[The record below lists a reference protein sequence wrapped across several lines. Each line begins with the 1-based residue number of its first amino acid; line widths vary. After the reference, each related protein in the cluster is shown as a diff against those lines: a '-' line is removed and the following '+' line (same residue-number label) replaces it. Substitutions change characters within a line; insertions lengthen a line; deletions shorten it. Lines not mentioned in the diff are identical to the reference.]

1 MKISYH
7 KVLIALC
14 AYLCVL
20 NFVFFSYVLEGL
32 KNAENPALLGF
43 VIFAGV
49 FFILL
54 ATLYVLAPP
63 RLIKITGSFF
73 IAVSAFSAYFM
84 YNYGALLNQDMM
96 ITVLETDQKEA
107 LSYLNFKLI
116 LWTIF
121 LVLLPIGLL
130 IAIKIEYKKGVKTA
144 FLRGFCGF
152 VLSLGIAGVPLLL
165 NSQSVIPFFRNNPD
179 AKKLHVPYYPLVSFS
194 RAINTK
200 LSPPKPLE
208 LIATDAT
215 RAPSDTN
222 VSKPKLLVF
231 VLGETARAVNYSA
244 LGYTKN
250 DTNAYTKP
258 FVESGKAA
266 YFDASSCGTLTAVSV
281 PCMFSHLG
289 RNDYSNSINAQNAI
303 DFLTHTGVNVTWYGN
318 NNGGCKGVCDR
329 VQWLYF
335 GQEFDS
341 ILIDALKNQ
350 LAMYSAT
357 PKDAI
362 IVLHLLGSHG
372 PTYYQ
377 RYPKEL
383 KKFTPTCDTSDLA
396 KCSSEEI
403 INTYDNTVLYTDY
416 LISEFIAE
424 LEKNESFESSLIYI
438 SDHGESLGEN
448 GIYLHGLPYAIA
460 PDEQTH
466 VPLLFYSKDADLMSR
481 LKKDVSFSQDN
492 IFHTLLGHF
501 GIQSKYYNENLDMFK
516 R

>member
-7 KVLIALC
+7 KLIFILS
-14 AYLCVL
+14 AYLCAL
-20 NFVFFSYVLEGL
+20 NFVFFAAVLEGL
-32 KNAENPALLGF
+32 KKTENPALLGF

-54 ATLYVLAPP
+54 STLYVLAAP
-63 RLIKITGSFF
+63 RLVKITGSFL

-96 ITVLETDQKEA
+96 ITVLETDNKEA

-116 LWTIF
+116 LWTLF
-121 LVLLPIGLL
+121 LVILPVGLL
-130 IAIKIEYKKGVKTA
+130 IALKIEYKKGVKIA
-144 FLRGFCGF
+144 FLRAFAGF
-152 VLSLGIAGVPLLL
+152 VLSLGIAGVLLLL
-165 NSQSVIPFFRNNPD
+165 NSQSVIPFFRNNSGL
-179 AKKLHVPYYPLVSFS
+179 KKLHLPYYPLISFG
-194 RAINTK
+194 RAVNTK

-208 LIATDAT
+208 MIAKDAT
-215 RAPSDTN
+215 RLASEG
-222 VSKPKLLVF
+222 KPKLLVF
-231 VLGETARAVNYSA
+231 VLGETARAASYSA
-244 LGYTKN
+244 LGYGKN

-258 FVESGKAA
+258 FVEANKAM

-289 RNDYSNSINAQNAI
+289 RRDYSDSVNAQNAI
-303 DFLTHTGVNVTWYGN
+303 DFLAHTGVEVSWYGN

-329 VQWLYF
+329 VSYTDF
-335 GQEFDS
+335 GAGFDES
-341 ILIDALKNQ
+341 LLPAFRQ
-350 LAMYSAT
+350 YLAQT
-357 PKDAI
+357 KEPKDAI

-377 RYPKEL
+377 RYPDEM
-383 KKFTPTCDTSDLA
+383 KKFTPTCDTSDLS
-396 KCSSEEI
+396 KCASDEI
-403 INTYDNTVLYTDY
+403 INTYDNTILYTDF

-424 LEKNESFESSLIYI
+424 LEKNESFDASLIYL

-460 PDEQTH
+460 PAEQTH
-466 VPLLFYSKDADLMSR
+466 VPLLFYSKNADLMDR
-481 LKKDVSFSQDN
+481 LKKGVSFSQDN
-492 IFHTLLGHF
+492 VFHTLLGHF
-501 GIQSKYYNENLDMFK
+501 GVSSKYYDKNLDMFE

>member
-7 KVLIALC
+7 KLLFALC
-14 AYLCVL
+14 AYICAL
-20 NFVFFSYVLEGL
+20 NFVFFGAVLDGL
-32 KNAENPALLGF
+32 KKAEDPVLLGF
-43 VIFAGV
+43 VIFVGA

-54 ATLYVLAPP
+54 STLYVLAIP

-96 ITVLETDQKEA
+96 ITVLETDNKEA

-130 IAIKIEYKKGVKTA
+130 LAIKIEYKKGIKTA
-144 FLRGFCGF
+144 FLRAFAGF
-152 VLSLGIAGVPLLL
+152 VLSLGIAGVLVLL
-165 NSQSVIPFFRNNPD
+165 NSQSVIPFFRNNSEI
-179 AKKLHVPYYPLVSFS
+179 KKLHLPYYPLISFA
-194 RAINTK
+194 RAVNTK

-208 LIATDAT
+208 LIAADAT
-215 RAPSDTN
+215 RSPSDA
-222 VSKPKLLVF
+222 SKPKLLVF
-231 VLGETARAVNYSA
+231 VLGETARAANYSA
-244 LGYTKN
+244 LGYSKN

-258 FVESGKAA
+258 FVDSGKMA

-281 PCMFSHLG
+281 PCMFSHLP
-289 RNDYSNSINAQNAI
+289 RVVYDDDINAQNAI
-303 DFLTHTGVNVTWYGN
+303 DFLASTGVNVSWYGN

-329 VQWLYF
+329 TLWMYF
-335 GQEFDS
+335 GKDFDD
-341 ILIDALKNQ
+341 ILITALKNQ
-350 LAMYSAT
+350 LASYENQS
-357 PKDAI
+357 KDAI

-377 RYPKEL
+377 RYPNEM

-396 KCSSEEI
+396 KCSSDEI
-403 INTYDNTVLYTDY
+403 INTYDNTLLYTDY

-424 LEKNESFESSLIYI
+424 LEKNESFEASLIYL

-460 PDEQTH
+460 PAEQTH
-466 VPLLFYSKDADLMSR
+466 VPLMFYSKDALLMSR
-481 LKKDVSFSQDN
+481 LKKGVSFSQDN

-501 GIQSKYYNENLDMFK
+501 GISSKYYDKNLDMFE

>member
-7 KVLIALC
+7 KVLFALA
-14 AYLCVL
+14 AYLCAL
-20 NFVFFSYVLEGL
+20 NFVFFAAVLDGL
-32 KNAENPALLGF
+32 KKAEDPVLLGF
-43 VIFAGV
+43 TIFAGV

-54 ATLYVLAPP
+54 STLYVLAPP

-96 ITVLETDQKEA
+96 ITVLETDNKEA
-107 LSYLNFKLI
+107 FSYLNFKLI
-116 LWTIF
+116 LWTLF
-121 LVLLPIGLL
+121 LVILPIGLL
-130 IAIKIEYKKGVKTA
+130 IALKIEYKKGIKTA

-152 VLSLGIAGVPLLL
+152 VLSLSFAGVPLLL
-165 NSQSVIPFFRNNPD
+165 NSQSVIPFFRNNSNL
-179 AKKLHVPYYPLVSFS
+179 KKLHLPYYPIISFA
-194 RAINTK
+194 RALNSK

-208 LIATDAT
+208 MIAADAT
-215 RAPSDTN
+215 RASNDA
-222 VSKPKLLVF
+222 SKPKLLVF
-231 VLGETARAVNYSA
+231 VLGETARAASYSA
-244 LGYTKN
+244 LGYSKN

-258 FVESGKAA
+258 FVAANKAA
-266 YFDASSCGTLTAVSV
+266 YFDALSCGTLTAVSV
-281 PCMFSHLG
+281 PCMFSHQQ
-289 RNDYSNSINAQNAI
+289 RVAYDDDINAQNAI
-303 DFLTHTGVNVTWYGN
+303 DFLASTGVNVSWYGN
-318 NNGGCKGVCDR
+318 NNGGCKGVCNR
-329 VQWLYF
+329 VSWLYF
-335 GQEFDS
+335 GKEFDD
-341 ILIDALKNQ
+341 ILITALKNQ
-350 LAMYSAT
+350 LSNYENQ

-362 IVLHLLGSHG
+362 IVLHILGSHG

-377 RYPKEL
+377 RYPNEM

-396 KCSSEEI
+396 KCSSDEI
-403 INTYDNTVLYTDY
+403 INTYDNTILYTDY

-424 LEKNESFESSLIYI
+424 LEKNESFEGSLIYI

-466 VPLLFYSKDADLMSR
+466 VPLMFYSKNADLMSR
-481 LKKDVSFSQDN
+481 IKKGVSFSQDN

-501 GIQSKYYNENLDMFK
+501 GVLSKYYDKNLDMFE